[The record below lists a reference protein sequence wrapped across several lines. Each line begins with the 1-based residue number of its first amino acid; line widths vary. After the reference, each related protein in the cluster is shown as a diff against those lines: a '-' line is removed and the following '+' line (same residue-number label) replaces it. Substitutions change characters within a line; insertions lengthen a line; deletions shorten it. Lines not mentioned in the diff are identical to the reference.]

1 MSSPYTPKQVA
12 NAIAV
17 SESSVKRWCDKGL
30 IPTHYTAGGHRRIEL
45 SGLVPFLKAKK
56 VTLAKP
62 ELLGLPSNTGKGI
75 RNIERALEPY
85 LEALVSGDEEQSR
98 RILLDL
104 YLADHPL
111 SEIFDRVIAPV
122 FEKIGELW
130 ACGSAEVYQ
139 ERRACEV
146 CMTILRDSGTA
157 DGWQERRGC
166 EITRR
171 VIGELRSLVPQ
182 PAADA
187 PVAIGAAPEGDQYN
201 LATNM
206 VELVLRDAGWN
217 AMSLGDNIPLAS
229 MGEAIVAQQPRMF
242 WLSCSHLV
250 DADSFVAQYNELCE
264 AHGNKVA
271 FVVGGRALSEPIRQR
286 MKHAA
291 FCDTLTHLEA
301 LAKTLETGGSQS

>member
-139 ERRACEV
+139 ERR
-146 CMTILRDSGTA
+146 
-157 DGWQERRGC
+157 GC
-166 EITRR
+166 EITLR
-171 VIGELRSLVPQ
+171 VIGELRTLVPQ